1 MIIKNSF
8 FVNYFDLNILIINYY
23 LIFRYDN
30 LSDNHLRTAITIR
43 IMEKFPRESKDDSTR
58 NRIKD
63 SLLQIIKYSNT
74 QVKIIIYDTKI

>member
-1 MIIKNSF
+1 MNINSIDQDNKYII
-8 FVNYFDLNILIINYY
+8 L
-23 LIFRYDN
+23 RYDN

-43 IMEKFPRESKDDSTR
+43 ITEKFPRESKDDSTR

-74 QVKIIIYDTKI
+74 QVKLKIEDILT

>member
-1 MIIKNSF
+1 MKISLIGFKN
-8 FVNYFDLNILIINYY
+8 LNINSIDQDNKYII
-23 LIFRYDN
+23 LRYDN

-43 IMEKFPRESKDDSTR
+43 ITEKFPRESKDDSTR

-74 QVKIIIYDTKI
+74 QVKLKIEDILT